1 MLEKNVGGLDRTLRF
16 LVGGLLLAVAARTG
30 RKRPFSFAA
39 LVVGVGLLVSVVTRR
54 CTVNAL
60 LGINTCPTHE

>member
-16 LVGGLLLAVAARTG
+16 VFGGLLLAVAARTG
-30 RKRPFSFAA
+30 RKRPIGLMA
-39 LVVGVGLLVSVVTRR
+39 LIVGAGLLFSVLTRR

-60 LGINTCPTHE
+60 LGINTCPKQ

>member
-1 MLEKNVGGLDRTLRF
+1 MLEKNVGGTDRTLRF

-30 RKRPFSFAA
+30 RKRPVGLAA
-39 LVVGVGLLVSVVTRR
+39 LIVGVGLLVSVLTRR

-60 LGINTCPTHE
+60 LGINTCPNRD